1 MLFWLCLLMGCLFGW
16 LCFKKGLFV
25 AITMLFNLMIGIYV
39 GVLAAPR
46 ILNMNPEYGQSSY
59 YAAGTIFFLAIIIF
73 AVLQLIAWFYLL
85 NDTLEYFPKLIDQ
98 LGGAFCGF
106 LFGYF
111 LLGLMTFSVCVMP
124 FTKTKMPGYL
134 PKRESM
140 VRFASAPV
148 IRICNFIGAFSLQY
162 FDGQPEAIVDTL
174 LAVTPEPEPA
184 KPKKDITEVQQ
195 L

>member
-1 MLFWLCLLMGCLFGW
+1 MMLFWLCLMIGCLFGW

-25 AITMLFNLMIGIYV
+25 AVTMLFNLMIGVYI
-39 GVLAAPR
+39 GVMAAPR

-85 NDTLEYFPKLIDQ
+85 NDTLDYFPRLIDH

-111 LLGLMTFSVCVMP
+111 LLGL
-124 FTKTKMPGYL
+124 
-134 PKRESM
+134 
-140 VRFASAPV
+140 
-148 IRICNFIGAFSLQY
+148 I
-162 FDGQPEAIVDTL
+162 TL
-174 LAVTPEPEPA
+174 
-184 KPKKDITEVQQ
+184 
-195 L
+195 